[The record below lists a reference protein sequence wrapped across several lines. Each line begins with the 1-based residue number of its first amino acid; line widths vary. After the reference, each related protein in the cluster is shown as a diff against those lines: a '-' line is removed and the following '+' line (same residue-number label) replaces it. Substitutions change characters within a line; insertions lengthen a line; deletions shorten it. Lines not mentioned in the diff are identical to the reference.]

1 MKHWS
6 SDKGLSVLTQLSS
19 IYRALVWECFAVLAV
34 VHELGQSY
42 QDGNDKKTET
52 STEGDKQSSEV
63 VPINGPS
70 TAGLVAAKLS
80 EAMNS
85 KAYGQVLKRHAP
97 LLWVAT
103 RVGSSLAELMSM
115 LVQVCTGPT
124 HRTLRRG
131 AGMTH
136 QLPTEEAIAVCR
148 KVTDLLV
155 ESLMWKVPMPQSSHM
170 KDTYMWEWLFSG

>member
-6 SDKGLSVLTQLSS
+6 SEKGLNVLTQLSS

-34 VHELGQSY
+34 VHELGQNC
-42 QDGNDKKTET
+42 QDGQEKKTE
-52 STEGDKQSSEV
+52 SGSEGDKLSSDT
-63 VPINGPS
+63 NGPS

-115 LVQVCTGPT
+115 LVQVCTGPV
-124 HRTLRRG
+124 HRALRRG
-131 AGMTH
+131 AGLTH
-136 QLPTEEAIAVCR
+136 QHPSEEAIAVCR

-155 ESLMWKVPMPQSSHM
+155 DSLMWVVPMPRSGPM
-170 KDTYMWEWLFSG
+170 TDTYMWEWLFSG